1 MIIEEIQLTSFKGF
15 RNFTLNCSLFTNLV
29 GLNSNGKTSIL
40 QAIQLLYDIFL
51 FTFGNKEQPDFA
63 SVRWDANP
71 SEAINRI
78 SFGDPDAIWLF
89 KILNDP
95 CRISAKFSGN
105 VELRLEV
112 KGRNNYSFD
121 LFNQGISI
129 KNELTKPENKKV
141 VNDIFTV
148 HPVYVPPIGA
158 ISPVEDFA
166 SFEHLKQQLHRGQVS
181 ERWRSHLYWL
191 WNDGRKEYFDEVVE
205 IVKEYLPN
213 AKILPP
219 KLTHDNPPRV
229 LIQFEEEKTVFDIS
243 MSGGG
248 LRTILNLAIVLRFSN
263 SKCFL
268 FDEPDAHLHAT
279 IQKAIAR
286 MLFDHAMQN
295 NVQIFVA
302 THAPDFIAEIPVEN
316 LVWIDRNEK
325 QGIFCN
331 EIGQVLTDLGVITK
345 TEAIRAYGANKI
357 LFLEGSTDRSILS
370 QLIALSG
377 RKNPFEDK
385 TVIIANLPSGK
396 SNNIHLPMFQ
406 KLLRESF
413 KLEVKIACITDR
425 DYAVEENNGTRRE
438 AEIVPLLL
446 SLKCKE
452 AENYFLY
459 PSVIQTAMAVAAE
472 DRKRY
477 TGMDIQVPTAQEIEE
492 IIFRIIDE
500 PKIRETVRYQVLPK
514 LRSELPSG
522 LDQSTK
528 EKDAE
533 QKYIE
538 YWADKDWRIRNC
550 PGKEV
555 LRALRRWCQDTFS
568 VSLSTRQLTTGLK
581 ECPRDIMDIAQQLE
595 AYFYAQQTGKE
606 TPKGDGSN

>member
-1 MIIEEIQLTSFKGF
+1 MIIEELHLASFKGF
-15 RNFTLNCSLFTNLV
+15 RDFTTQNSLFTNLV

-89 KILNDP
+89 KRLNDP

-121 LFNQGISI
+121 FFNQGTSI
-129 KNELTKPENKKV
+129 KNELTKPENKKI

-148 HPVYVPPIGA
+148 RPVYVPPIGA

-166 SFEHLKQQLHRGQVS
+166 PFEHLKQQLHRGQVS

-316 LVWIDRNEK
+316 LVWIDRNENE
-325 QGIFCN
+325 GIFCN
-331 EIGQVLTDLGVITK
+331 EIGRVLADLGAITK
-345 TEAIRAYGANKI
+345 SDAIRAYGANKI
-357 LFLEGSTDRSILS
+357 LFLEGSTDRNILS
-370 QLIALSG
+370 QLIARSG

-396 SNNIHLPMFQ
+396 SNDVHLPMFQ

-413 KLEVKIACITDR
+413 KLEIKIACITDK
-425 DYAVEENNGTRRE
+425 DYDVQKSDNTETADETIPLIIALNRK
-438 AEIVPLLL
+438 EI
-446 SLKCKE
+446 
-452 AENYFLY
+452 ENYFLD
-459 PSVIQTAMAVAAE
+459 PALIQTALRAAAE
-472 DRKRY
+472 ERKRY
-477 TGMDIQVPTAQEIEE
+477 TGLDIPMPSYDEIKE
-492 IIFRIIDE
+492 FLFKTIDG
-500 PKIRETVRYQVLPK
+500 PKIYDTVRYQILHK
-514 LRSELPSG
+514 IQSALPSH
-522 LDQSTK
+522 LDPSTK
-528 EKDAE
+528 YKEAE
-533 QKYIE
+533 NKFIE
-538 YWADKDWRIRNC
+538 YWNDQEWRIRHC

-568 VSLSTRQLTTGLK
+568 ISLSTRQLTTGLK
-581 ECPRDIMDIAQQLE
+581 ECPHDIMDIAQQLE
-595 AYFYAQQTGKE
+595 AYFYAQ
-606 TPKGDGSN
+606 